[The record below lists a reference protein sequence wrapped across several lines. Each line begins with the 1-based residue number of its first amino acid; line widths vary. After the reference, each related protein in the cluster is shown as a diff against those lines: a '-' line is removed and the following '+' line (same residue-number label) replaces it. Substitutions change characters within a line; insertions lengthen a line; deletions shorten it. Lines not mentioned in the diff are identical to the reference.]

1 MKALCDSGSMV
12 SYLGPKYA
20 QNVKHRLKLIGS
32 ALIDA
37 TGNIS
42 PVKQVLTVW
51 FDVDGQAEPIDLN
64 SLKLYSKTC
73 Y

>member
-1 MKALCDSGSMV
+1 MA

-20 QNVKHRLKLIGS
+20 QKFADRLKSIGS

-42 PVKQVLTVW
+42 PVKNVLKVW
-51 FDVDGQAEPIDLN
+51 FDVDGQAEPIDLKVSE
-64 SLKLYSKTC
+64 SLQYDMA
-73 Y
+73 